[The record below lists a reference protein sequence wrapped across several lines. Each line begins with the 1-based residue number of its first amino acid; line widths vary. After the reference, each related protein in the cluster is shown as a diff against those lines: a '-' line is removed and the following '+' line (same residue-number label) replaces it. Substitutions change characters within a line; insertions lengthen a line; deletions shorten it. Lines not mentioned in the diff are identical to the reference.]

1 LALLFFSST
10 TNSSKNVAG
19 ISCGFAHDRG
29 NDGNSSN
36 PYIMIVRDW
45 DYCQIRDG
53 PLADPRTCLQ
63 DREQWMLK
71 EGLKSNSP
79 DLLFGALLIV
89 LIILITPQRPN
100 FAYYPN
106 PYQPDMDV
114 SVDRWNY

>member
-1 LALLFFSST
+1 
-10 TNSSKNVAG
+10 
-19 ISCGFAHDRG
+19 
-29 NDGNSSN
+29 
-36 PYIMIVRDW
+36 MIVRDW

-71 EGLKSNSP
+71 EGL
-79 DLLFGALLIV
+79 
-89 LIILITPQRPN
+89 PQRPN